1 MAMTH
6 ARTRTASAKR
16 WALHA
21 AVVTACGALVIGGAG
36 GLDRAS
42 AAPFAREVTI
52 MPTVHPVI
60 VPTSA
65 IPVALQ
71 VSADR
76 TSVWRADL
84 DQRMLA
90 EGHVKIEVGL
100 RTLHADNAAIWL
112 TPSRESGES
121 TWDVAIYLSGNV
133 QVFEGNE
140 PQATHTQGGE
150 LLVSTRIS
158 RSIDLT
164 GTPLS
169 KAEEENPIVRR
180 GQQMREELLNRPMA
194 TIYIPEI
201 QVSTI
206 EQALQAGWIARG
218 PNNKIVAGP
227 GDFKLVRN
235 AEGKYVPAPVA
246 PKPPKPRPI
255 LHIAFDPGS
264 QMRVHQTATE
274 MIVVYQG
281 PYLIYDALD
290 GKPPLVFH
298 AEHAVTFSPLPR
310 NGGTTPAGA
319 AGKTPSNYVT
329 GVYLEGDVTI
339 TSGEEGKMVG
349 PENIHAERIY
359 FDFTAQRAVMLD
371 AAVYTRDTTRNVPLY
386 MRASEI
392 RMLAR
397 GEYAAKKGTFSTS
410 EFATPH
416 YSIGASD
423 LYMQDITPRIENPEG
438 AGQEYDPTRPSAA
451 SGPRNYAFKATN
463 STIDVQGVPIFY
475 WPYLSGD
482 TANNDIP
489 LRRLKI
495 SNSETYGLTIE
506 TMWDLFAL
514 AGQKHPKDLKVDL
527 NVDYYGKRG
536 PAGGVDAFWGKD
548 DQDSTKASDS
558 FGEFRSYGM
567 TDHGTDR
574 LGANREDVPVVDNE
588 RGRILARHQENFGN
602 GWSMNLEAA
611 YISDPNFLQ
620 EFFNNEYQTDK
631 EQETSLYIKHQGDTD
646 AVSLLGKFNLYDF
659 TSVADQVDDQYSTEK
674 KPEGKYWRIG
684 DSFLDM
690 FTYYSE
696 SGIANLHT
704 MITDYT
710 PAQLALVQS
719 PTLPTFLGPP
729 AAIAANF
736 SSVQH
741 LRDYYQQHGFDNGD
755 VFRADSRQELDMP
768 LQVGDLKISPY
779 ATGRVTA
786 WDDGFASTTENDTS
800 NLQVPDG
807 NTTRLWGQTG
817 IRSSMQ
823 FWRVYED
830 AESTFWDVHQIRHVI
845 EPQFNAFA
853 SGSNESRNDLQPF
866 DRDVEGISRASGTSL
881 SLNQKWETKRG
892 GPGHWRNS
900 DWITFNIQWNN
911 FWDKERAGSFFYP
924 TIPSRGFY
932 DPSRP
937 ELSQV
942 QNSIAMDGTWRV
954 GERVRLLAEANYDT
968 TDNRLYQA
976 AGGIAVDQTSSLSYF
991 FGTRYVEIPA
1001 FTYLRNHNGAF
1012 ATPPVSPF
1020 ATIPGYASNET
1031 TLALDYQL
1039 TRKYELIATESYDF
1053 SLSENIL
1060 SSFTI
1065 VRKLPRMVA
1074 AVTVT
1079 YDANQ
1084 DDTSV
1089 SFTMS
1094 PEGFPEL
1101 GFGNG
1106 AGNTFGAKQP

>member
-6 ARTRTASAKR
+6 ARTRTDLAKR
-16 WALHA
+16 WALHT
-21 AVVTACGALVIGGAG
+21 AVVAACGALVLGGVG
-36 GLDRAS
+36 GIDRAS
-42 AAPFAREVTI
+42 AASASREVTI

-71 VSADR
+71 VSADH

-84 DQRMLA
+84 DQRLLA
-90 EGHVKIEVGL
+90 EGHVQIEVGL

-112 TPSRESGES
+112 TPSRESGEA

-133 QVFEGNE
+133 HVFEGSQS
-140 PQATHTQGGE
+140 QATQTQGGE
-150 LLVSTRIS
+150 LLVTTRIS

-164 GTPLS
+164 GTPVS
-169 KAEEENPIVRR
+169 KAEEDNPIVRR
-180 GQQMREELLNRPMA
+180 GQQLREDLLDRPMA

-201 QVSTI
+201 QVSTV

-227 GDFKLVRN
+227 GDFQLVRN

-255 LHIAFDPGS
+255 LRIAFDPS
-264 QMRVHQTATE
+264 SKVHVQQTATE
-274 MIVVYQG
+274 IITVYQG
-281 PYLIYDALD
+281 PYIIYDALD
-290 GKPPLVFH
+290 GKPPFVFH
-298 AEHAVTFSPLPR
+298 AERAVTFSPIPK
-310 NGGTTPAGA
+310 GGEAAPAGA
-319 AGKTPSNYVT
+319 HKSPAQYVT
-329 GVYLEGDVTI
+329 GVYLEGDVSI
-339 TSGEEGKMVG
+339 AMGEEGKLVG

-386 MRASEI
+386 MRASEV

-423 LYMQDITPRIENPEG
+423 LYLQDITPRIESPEG
-438 AGQEYDPTRPSAA
+438 EGKEYDPLRPSAA
-451 SGPRNYAFKATN
+451 AGPKQYAFKATN
-463 STIDVQGVPIFY
+463 STINVQGVPIFY

-489 LRRLKI
+489 LRRLKV
-495 SNSETYGLTIE
+495 SNSQTYGLSLE
-506 TMWDLFAL
+506 TQWDLFAL
-514 AGQKHPKDLKVDL
+514 AGQKHPKDLKADV

-536 PAGGVDAFWGKD
+536 PAGGVDADWGKND
-548 DQDSTKASDS
+548 LDSTAAADS
-558 FGEFRSYGM
+558 FGEFRSFAIA
-567 TDHGTDR
+567 DHGTDR
-574 LGANREDVPVVDNE
+574 LGASRDEVPVVDNE
-588 RGRILARHQENFGN
+588 RGRVLARHQENFGN

-620 EFFNNEYQTDK
+620 EFFNNEYETDK
-631 EQETSLYIKHQGDTD
+631 EQETALYVKHQGDTD
-646 AVSLLGKFNLYDF
+646 AISLLGKFSLYDF
-659 TSVADQVDDQYSTEK
+659 TSVADQVDDQFSTEK
-674 KPEGKYWRIG
+674 KPEIKYWRIG

-719 PTLPTFLGPP
+719 PNLPTFLGPP
-729 AAIAANF
+729 AAIASNF
-736 SSVQH
+736 SPTVRF
-741 LRDYYQQHGFDNGD
+741 RDFYQDRGFLNGD
-755 VFRADSRQELDMP
+755 IFRADSRHELDMP
-768 LQVGDLKISPY
+768 LQIGDLKVSPY
-779 ATGRVTA
+779 VTGRVTA
-786 WDDGFASTTENDTS
+786 WDDAFTSTTQNNTS
-800 NLQVPDG
+800 NFNEKDG
-807 NTTRLWGQTG
+807 DTARLWGQTG
-817 IRSSMQ
+817 VRSSMQ
-823 FWRVYED
+823 FWRVYQD
-830 AESTFWDVHQIRHVI
+830 VESTFWDVHELRHVI

-853 SGSNESRNDLQPF
+853 SGSNISRNDLQPF

-881 SLNQKWETKRG
+881 ALDQKWQTKRG
-892 GPGHWRNS
+892 GPGHWRNV
-900 DWITFNIQWNN
+900 DWITLNVQWNQ
-911 FWDKERAGSFFYP
+911 FWDEERAGSLYYP

-937 ELSQV
+937 DLSLV
-942 QNSIAMDGTWRV
+942 QDSLAMDGSWRI
-954 GERVRLLAEANYDT
+954 GERVRLLSEANYDT
-968 TDNRLYQA
+968 TNNRLYQA
-976 AGGIAVDQTSSLSYF
+976 SAGVAVDQTSSLSYF

-1001 FTYLRNHNGAF
+1001 FSYLRNQNGA
-1012 ATPPVSPF
+1012 AANPPVDPF
-1020 ATIPGYASNET
+1020 ATIPGYTTNQA
-1031 TLALDYQL
+1031 TLAIDYQL
-1039 TRKYELIATESYDF
+1039 TRKYEFVASESYDF

-1065 VRKLPRMVA
+1065 VRKLPRMYA
-1074 AVTVT
+1074 ALTVT
-1079 YDANQ
+1079 YDANN
-1084 DDTSV
+1084 DDTTV

-1094 PEGFPEL
+1094 PEGAPNL
-1101 GFGNG
+1101 GIGNG
-1106 AGNTFGAKQP
+1106 QGNTFGGKQP